1 MLNFEGFCAY
11 AKIDQATL
19 AIPEEA
25 QNALLCYEGAIW
37 AAKGCGIPVDKL
49 DEEGNRLLELYIYA
63 LAGHYYDSRNFQ
75 SSVQSYTGD
84 QYTQRMMTRMRIALE
99 SEGWF

>member
-1 MLNFEGFCAY
+1 MLNFNAFCGY
-11 AKIDQATL
+11 AKIDEATL
-19 AIPEEA
+19 EIKEEA
-25 QNALLCYEGAIW
+25 EAALLCYESAI
-37 AAKGCGIPVDKL
+37 AAARGCGVPVDKL
-49 DEEGNRLLELYIYA
+49 ETDGNRLLELYIYA
-63 LAGHYYDSRNFQ
+63 LAGHYYDNRNFQ

>member
-1 MLNFEGFCAY
+1 MLNFYGFCAY
-11 AKIDQATL
+11 AKIDEATL
-19 AIPEEA
+19 AIPEEMVNA
-25 QNALLCYEGAIW
+25 QLCYRAAID
-37 AAKGCGIPVDKL
+37 AAKGCSVPVEQLETD
-49 DEEGNRLLELYIYA
+49 GNALLELYIYS
-63 LAGHYYDSRNFQ
+63 LAGHYYDNRNFQ

>member
-1 MLNFEGFCAY
+1 MLNFKGFCAY
-11 AKIDQATL
+11 AKLDQATL
-19 AIPEEA
+19 AVEEEA
-25 QNALLCYEGAIW
+25 RSANLCYDAAIA

-49 DEEGNRLLELYIYA
+49 DAADNRLLELYIYA
-63 LAGHYYDSRNFQ
+63 LAGHYYDNRNFQ

>member
-1 MLNFEGFCAY
+1 MLTFEGFCGY
-11 AKIDQATL
+11 ARIDKATL
-19 AIPEEA
+19 EIKEESRSAYLCFEAAIA
-25 QNALLCYEGAIW
+25 
-37 AAKGCGIPVDKL
+37 AAKSCGIPVDRL
-49 DEEGNRLLELYIYA
+49 DAEENRLLELYIYS
-63 LAGHYYDSRNFQ
+63 LAGHYYDNRNFQ

>member
-1 MLNFEGFCAY
+1 MLNFYGFCGY
-11 AKIDQATL
+11 AKIDEATL
-19 AIPEEA
+19 AIPEEMLSA
-25 QNALLCYEGAIW
+25 QLCYDAAIA
-37 AAKGCGIPVDKL
+37 AAKGCGIPVEKL
-49 DEEGNRLLELYIYA
+49 ETDGNRLLELYIYS
-63 LAGHYYDSRNFQ
+63 LAGHYYDNRNFQ

>member
-1 MLNFEGFCAY
+1 MLSFDSFCGY
-11 AKIDQATL
+11 ARIDAATL
-19 AIPEEA
+19 EIPEEKEA
-25 QNALLCYEGAIW
+25 AYLCFESAVA

-49 DEEGNRLLELYIYA
+49 EAAGNRLLELYIYS
-63 LAGHYYDSRNFQ
+63 LAGHYYDNRNFV

>member
-1 MLNFEGFCAY
+1 MMSFDSFCSY
-11 AKIDQATL
+11 AKIDEAMR
-19 AIPEEA
+19 AIPEEEEV
-25 QNALLCYEGAIW
+25 ALLCYESAID
-37 AAKGCGIPVDKL
+37 AAKGCGIPVERL
-49 DEEGNRLLELYIYA
+49 DAAGNRQLELYIYA
-63 LAGHYYDSRNFQ
+63 LAGHYYDNRNFI

>member
-1 MLNFEGFCAY
+1 MLSFDGFCGY
-11 AKIDQATL
+11 ARIDAATL
-19 AIPEEA
+19 EIEEEERSA
-25 QNALLCYEGAIW
+25 RLCYEAAI
-37 AAKGCGIPVDKL
+37 AAANGCGIPVDKL
-49 DEEGNRLLELYIYA
+49 EAADNRLLELYIYS
-63 LAGHYYDSRNFQ
+63 LAGHYYDNRNFA

>member
-1 MLNFEGFCAY
+1 MLSFDGFCGY
-11 AKIDQATL
+11 ARIDESIR
-19 AIPEEA
+19 AIPEEEES
-25 QNALLCYEGAIW
+25 ALLCYE
-37 AAKGCGIPVDKL
+37 AAVDTARGCGVPVEQL
-49 DEEGNRLLELYIYA
+49 ETAGNRMLELYIYA
-63 LAGHYYDSRNFQ
+63 LAGHYYDNRNFQ